1 MYTLC
6 HVLLANSMNDK
17 YERKFVELVVDMFWE
32 KLFWKVNSFLSRIM
46 LHMNV
51 TVTEE

>member
-6 HVLLANSMNDK
+6 HVLLDK